1 MSLKREK
8 SEGEKKQ
15 DERIKEN
22 LRGVNWDFTGM
33 SYPEFEDLFEDR
45 DPFEFL

>member
-1 MSLKREK
+1 MPSKT
-8 SEGEKKQ
+8 EGEKEQ

-22 LRGVNWDFTGM
+22 LREVNGDFTGM
-33 SYPEFEDLFEDR
+33 SYDEFQDLFEDR